1 VSDLPNR
8 HNIKENY
15 ETFESIAENLDAN
28 CFLTVP
34 VYYRKQVIGRVL
46 IFSRRRR
53 LFELSDIDFLL
64 QVINQF
70 MPIVEN
76 IRLIDHLA
84 SSAAEEERKKIA
96 RDIHDS
102 IIQPYIG
109 LQMGIDSVINVLE
122 KNSLSHED
130 NFKAVD
136 IIKTRIN
143 RLRDLTEKGIVDLRA
158 YIKNLSL
165 GKNLEMNLLPAI
177 KSYAQKFENAT
188 GISIQINAAD
198 NIQINDGL
206 AAELFQIVAEGLSN
220 VRRHTHSPSALVDI
234 AADKDKLTLA
244 IENVIT
250 DNVYKN
256 FYPRSISER
265 AKSLGG
271 SLEIQQEDTRTIVRV
286 EIPL

>member
-1 VSDLPNR
+1 
-8 HNIKENY
+8 
-15 ETFESIAENLDAN
+15 
-28 CFLTVP
+28 
-34 VYYRKQVIGRVL
+34 
-46 IFSRRRR
+46 
-53 LFELSDIDFLL
+53 LL

-70 MPIVEN
+70 MPIIEN